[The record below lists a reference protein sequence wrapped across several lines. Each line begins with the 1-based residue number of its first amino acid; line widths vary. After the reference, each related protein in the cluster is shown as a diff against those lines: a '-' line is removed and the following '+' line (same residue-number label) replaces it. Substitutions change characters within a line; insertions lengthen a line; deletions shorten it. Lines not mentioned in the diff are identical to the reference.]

1 VTGVS
6 DPIDELAA
14 AVTRLFLAAEPL
26 PPPLLAAASASL
38 SWRDPDAALAEL
50 VLDSAVDGAAS
61 GVRSSVDDPAGEP
74 RLLSF
79 ALADLVIDVELTAD
93 GQRVALIG
101 QVSRPE
107 PATIEVRHPGGT
119 RSDQTDQLGRFRM
132 SDLPPGPLRVTWTPA
147 NGSAVATPSFL
158 A

>member
-1 VTGVS
+1 LTGVS
-6 DPIDELAA
+6 EPIDQLAA
-14 AVTRLFLAAEPL
+14 AVTRLFLSADPVPAQ
-26 PPPLLAAASASL
+26 LLAAASASL
-38 SWRDPDAALAEL
+38 SWREADAALAEL
-50 VLDSAVDGAAS
+50 VLDSAVAGAAS

-93 GQRVALIG
+93 GQRVELIG

-107 PATIEVRHPGGT
+107 SAMIEVRYPGGT
-119 RSDQTDQLGRFRM
+119 RSDRTDLLGRFRVP
-132 SDLPPGPLRVTWTPA
+132 DLPPGPLRVTWTPA
-147 NGSAVATPSFL
+147 AGSPVATPSFL